1 MKDPSD
7 RTKVVLRHL
16 PPALTQSSLM
26 EQIDG
31 RFAAR
36 YNWLTFRPGKN
47 SHKHQIYS
55 RAYIDFKKPDD
66 VVEFAEFFDG
76 HVFVNEKG
84 AQFKAIVE
92 YAPSQRVPKQ
102 WSKKDGREGTILK
115 DPEYLEFLE
124 LLAKP
129 VENLPSA
136 EIQLERREAERAG
149 AVKEAPFVT
158 PLMEFIRQKRA
169 AKNGSQRPLSN
180 GKLSRRSGGA
190 SPSNSRSTSSKR
202 SAEKKKASSTYVLRD
217 SPKNMSGKE
226 KPNYILVPRRD
237 NQHRSDKSTSVA
249 AATGTETVEGENVPS
264 TADGAPGTVVP
275 LKKKVLLLKG
285 KEREITHASGSGSQ
299 PLGVTSPLKTS
310 PGASNF
316 KQNQRREP
324 SGKIIRTILSNKDT
338 HSEQQLQSLTFEKDK
353 RPPRPNS
360 MPSVSKDAL
369 SGGSQAACGSDFDSK
384 RATDDKVILNDNHG
398 FVTGNEKQEKRTRNK
413 DRPDRGVWTLRRS
426 EGSHAS
432 DESLSSS
439 SSQLLTDSVEGI
451 TIPQHVPVHGVTNP
465 GDDAVDIRFS
475 NKPSS
480 KPRNLEAAVNNFRGV
495 NSSSA
500 YDHPPNHGEMKV
512 DMPSTS
518 RSEVKTFGGGRSGY
532 STIENGSHRHS
543 GRRGSAHAVKDVDG
557 SPSPSDGKPSK
568 RVVTANYG
576 SHEKRVWVQKSGSG
590 S

>member
-16 PPALTQSSLM
+16 PPALTQFALM

-36 YNWLTFRPGKN
+36 YNWLTFRPGKT

-102 WSKKDGREGTILK
+102 WSKKDGREGTIMK

-169 AKNGSQRPLSN
+169 AKNGSQRPLPN

-190 SPSNSRSTSSKR
+190 SSSNSRSTSSKR
-202 SAEKKKASSTYVLRD
+202 SAEKKKASSMYVLRD

-237 NQHRSDKSTSVA
+237 NEHRSDKKTSVA
-249 AATGTETVEGENVPS
+249 AATGTETVEDQNVPS

-285 KEREITHASGSGSQ
+285 KEREITHASGSGSP

-316 KQNQRREP
+316 KQNQRREA
-324 SGKIIRTILSNKDT
+324 SGKIIRTILSNKDA
-338 HSEQQLQSLTFEKDK
+338 HSEQQLQSLTEKDK
-353 RPPRPNS
+353 RPPRPNN
-360 MPSVSKDAL
+360 MRSVFKDTL
-369 SGGSQAACGSDFDSK
+369 SGGSQAACDSDFDSK

-398 FVTGNEKQEKRTRNK
+398 FVSGNEKQEKRTRNK

-439 SSQLLTDSVEGI
+439 SSQLLSDSVEGI
-451 TIPQHVPVHGVTNP
+451 PITQHVPVHGVTNP
-465 GDDAVDIRFS
+465 GDDAVKIGLS
-475 NKPSS
+475 YKLSS
-480 KPRNLEAAVNNFRGV
+480 KPRNLEAAVNNFWGV

-568 RVVTANYG
+568 RVVTTNYG

>member
-16 PPALTQSSLM
+16 PPALTQSALM

-36 YNWLTFRPGKN
+36 YNWITFRPGKT

-102 WSKKDGREGTILK
+102 WSKKDGRDGTILK
-115 DPEYLEFLE
+115 DAEYLEFLE

-169 AKNGSQRPLSN
+169 AKNGSQRPSPN

-190 SPSNSRSTSSKR
+190 SPSNSRTTSGKR
-202 SAEKKKASSTYVLRD
+202 SGAEKKKASSMYVLRD
-217 SPKNMSGKE
+217 SPKNTSGKE
-226 KPNYILVPRRD
+226 KPNYILVSRRD

-249 AATGTETVEGENVPS
+249 AATGSETVEDENVPS

-275 LKKKVLLLKG
+275 LKKKVQLLKG

-299 PLGVTSPLKTS
+299 PLVVTSPLKTS
-310 PGASNF
+310 PAASNF
-316 KQNQRREP
+316 KQNQRREA
-324 SGKIIRTILSNKDT
+324 SGKIRTILSNKDT
-338 HSEQQLQSLTFEKDK
+338 HSEQQPQSFNFEKDK
-353 RPPRPNS
+353 RPPRPNN
-360 MPSVSKDAL
+360 MRSVLKDTL
-369 SGGSQAACGSDFDSK
+369 SGGSHAASGSDFYSR
-384 RATDDKVILNDNHG
+384 RATDEKVILNDNHG
-398 FVTGNEKQEKRTRNK
+398 FVSGNEKQEKRTRNK

-439 SSQLLTDSVEGI
+439 SSQLLSESVEGI
-451 TIPQHVPVHGVTNP
+451 TINQHVPVHGNTNP
-465 GDDAVDIRFS
+465 GDAVDTAFS
-475 NKPSS
+475 NKLSS
-480 KPRNLEAAVNNFRGV
+480 KPRNLEASVNNYRGV

-512 DMPSTS
+512 DIPSTG
-518 RSEVKTFGGGRSGY
+518 RIEVKTFGGGRSGY

-568 RVVTANYG
+568 RVVATNYG

>member
-16 PPALTQSSLM
+16 PPALTQSALM

-36 YNWLTFRPGKN
+36 YNWITFRPGKT

-102 WSKKDGREGTILK
+102 WSKKDGRDGTILK
-115 DPEYLEFLE
+115 DAEYLEFLE

-169 AKNGSQRPLSN
+169 AKNGSQGPLSN
-180 GKLSRRSGGA
+180 GKPSRRSGGP
-190 SPSNSRSTSSKR
+190 SPSNSRSSSSKQR
-202 SAEKKKASSTYVLRD
+202 AEKKKASSMYVLRD
-217 SPKNMSGKE
+217 SPKNTSVKE

-237 NQHRSDKSTSVA
+237 NQHRSDKSTSV
-249 AATGTETVEGENVPS
+249 ENVPS

-275 LKKKVLLLKG
+275 LKKKVVLLKG

-299 PLGVTSPLKTS
+299 PLFVTSPLKTS

-316 KQNQRREP
+316 KQNQRRDSREA
-324 SGKIIRTILSNKDT
+324 SVRIRTILSNKDA
-338 HSEQQLQSLTFEKDK
+338 HSEQQLQSLTYEKDK
-353 RPPRPNS
+353 RPPRPNN
-360 MPSVSKDAL
+360 MRSVLKDTL
-369 SGGSQAACGSDFDSK
+369 SGGSQAASGSDFDS
-384 RATDDKVILNDNHG
+384 RRVTDEKVILNDNHG
-398 FVTGNEKQEKRTRNK
+398 FVSGNEKQEKRTRNK

-439 SSQLLTDSVEGI
+439 SSQLLSESVEGI
-451 TIPQHVPVHGVTNP
+451 TITQHVPVHGITNP
-465 GDDAVDIRFS
+465 GDGVDIGFS
-475 NKPSS
+475 NKLSS
-480 KPRNLEAAVNNFRGV
+480 KPRNLEAAVDNFQGV

-500 YDHPPNHGEMKV
+500 HDHPPNHGEMKV

-557 SPSPSDGKPSK
+557 YPSPSDGKPSK
-568 RVVTANYG
+568 RVVAANYG